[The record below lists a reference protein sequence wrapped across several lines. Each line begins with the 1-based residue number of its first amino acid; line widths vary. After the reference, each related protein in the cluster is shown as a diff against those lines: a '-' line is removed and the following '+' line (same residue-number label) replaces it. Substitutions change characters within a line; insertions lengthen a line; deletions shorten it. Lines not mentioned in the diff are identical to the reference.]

1 MSHYANFATLY
12 TNPSGRTTRSVDWY
26 TFSCV
31 KEWFESK
38 GKDYRAEIRG
48 YRTNKKAK
56 LPSKP
61 VLAMTGSIKIFSV
74 VTVTAKPGKL
84 LKKHMTSSYSRHL

>member
-48 YRTNKKAK
+48 YRTNKKGEATFK
-56 LPSKP
+56 
-61 VLAMTGSIKIFSV
+61 TGVGYDWIDKD
-74 VTVTAKPGKL
+74 L
-84 LKKHMTSSYSRHL
+84 LGGNGNGQARKAFEEAYDIQL

>member
-48 YRTNKKAK
+48 YRTNKKGEATFK
-56 LPSKP
+56 
-61 VLAMTGSIKIFSV
+61 TGVGYDWIDKD
-74 VTVTAKPGKL
+74 L
-84 LKKHMTSSYSRHL
+84 LGGNGNGQARKAFEEAYDIRI

>member
-48 YRTNKKAK
+48 YRTNKKGEATFK
-56 LPSKP
+56 
-61 VLAMTGSIKIFSV
+61 TGVGYDWIDKD
-74 VTVTAKPGKL
+74 L
-84 LKKHMTSSYSRHL
+84 LGGNGNGQARKAFEKAYDIQL